1 MATFKP
7 KFIRPETDDVIDE
20 GGGGYQEPQNSAFV
34 FNANHNLGLV
44 EQRERLPIRKYR
56 DQILYCLENHQ
67 VVILV
72 GETGSGKSTQ
82 VPQYL
87 YEWGWHS
94 KGMIGV
100 TEPRRVSAV
109 TLANRVAQERG
120 ELVGDTVGYVVRFLE
135 RTSQDT
141 HIKYMTEGILL
152 RELLADPLLT
162 QYGVIIVDEAHERN
176 MLTDMVLGLLKK
188 ILRKRSNLKL
198 IISSATIDASFF
210 SEFFS
215 WPRSGAEA
223 EQPINVKLSIE
234 GRMHAVSHFYLNEPC
249 ADYVRETVETVWKLH
264 QKEPPG
270 DILAF
275 LTGQEEVLEA
285 MDLLRE
291 YIASQE
297 TTNLKVLP
305 MYGSMTSNDQLAVFF
320 TPPKGV
326 RKVVLA
332 TNIAETSITIPGIVY
347 VIDCGYVKV
356 KWYNPTTCSD
366 SLVVVPVSKASAI
379 QRAGRAGRVRPG
391 KVYRLYTKEDYDALA
406 PRQPPEMRRSEMSG
420 AVLQLKAL
428 GIGNVLRFDF
438 PSPPPAKNLLSAL
451 ETLYALDAIDEQGQ
465 LTRPVGFLLAELPFS
480 AMLSKMLY
488 ISGQMGCSEEI
499 ITIIAMLQVQSVFSR
514 PASAAAQQ
522 SGRIAHRHFE
532 VAEGD
537 LITLLNVHSAFV
549 EEGMTKEFCGQYYLI
564 YRNLKRACEL
574 REQLLNLARNKYG
587 IAIFSC
593 KGDVEI
599 VCKCIT
605 AGFFTQV
612 AYLHH
617 SGVYR
622 QISSGTELAI
632 HPNSTLYTL
641 PQAQYVVYC
650 ELLQTT
656 KLFMNHVTVIKK
668 EWLTELAP
676 HYYQQTTV
684 RD

>member
-7 KFIRPETDDVIDE
+7 KFLKPDTDDAIADT
-20 GGGGYQEPQNSAFV
+20 GGDTEPQSSAFV

-44 EQRERLPIRKYR
+44 EQRERLPIRQYR
-56 DQILYCLENHQ
+56 DQILYCLENYQ
-67 VVILV
+67 VLILV

-87 YEWGWHS
+87 YEFGWHT
-94 KGMIGV
+94 KGMIGI
-100 TEPRRVSAV
+100 TEPRRVSTV

-135 RTSQDT
+135 RMSNETQ
-141 HIKYMTEGILL
+141 IKFMTEGILL

-188 ILRKRSNLKL
+188 ILRKRSNLKI

-215 WPRSGAEA
+215 WPGSKD
-223 EQPINVKLSIE
+223 ISVKLSIE
-234 GRMHAVSHFYLNEPC
+234 GRMHAVNHYYLNEPC

-285 MDLLRE
+285 LDLLRE
-291 YIASQE
+291 YIASSE
-297 TTNLKVLP
+297 LNNLKVLP
-305 MYGSMTSNDQLAVFF
+305 MYGSMSSNDQLAVFF
-320 TPPKGV
+320 TPAKGV

-332 TNIAETSITIPGIVY
+332 TNVAETSITIPGIVY

-356 KWYNPTTCSD
+356 KWYNPDTCSD
-366 SLVVVPVSKASAI
+366 SLVVVPVSKASAV
-379 QRAGRAGRVRPG
+379 QRAGRAGRMRPG
-391 KVYRLYTKEDYDALA
+391 KVYRLYTKQDYEALE
-406 PRQPPEMRRSEMSG
+406 PRQPPELRRSELCG

-428 GIGNVLRFDF
+428 GISNILRFDF

-465 LTRPVGFLLAELPFS
+465 LTKPVGYLLAELPFS
-480 AMLSKMLY
+480 AMLSKMLFV
-488 ISGQMGCSEEI
+488 SGKLGCAEEI
-499 ITIIAMLQVQSVFSR
+499 ITIIAMLQVQSVFSN
-514 PASAAAQQ
+514 PVSAVAQQ
-522 SGRIAHRHFE
+522 GARIAHRHFE

-549 EEGMTKEFCGQYYLI
+549 EDGMTKEFCGQYYLI
-564 YRNLKRACEL
+564 YRHLKRACEL
-574 REQLLNLARNKYG
+574 REQLLTLARKKYG
-587 IAIFSC
+587 IPIFSC
-593 KGDVEI
+593 KGDVEM

-622 QISSGTELAI
+622 QISSSTELSV
-632 HPNSTLYTL
+632 HPTSTLYTL
-641 PQAQYVVYC
+641 PHAQYVVYG

-656 KLFMNHVTVIKK
+656 KLFMNQVTVIKK

>member
-1 MATFKP
+1 MSTFKP
-7 KFIRPETDDVIDE
+7 KFLKPDTDDAISDNV
-20 GGGGYQEPQNSAFV
+20 GGEQQSSAFV
-34 FNANHNLGLV
+34 FNAHHNLGLG
-44 EQRERLPIRKYR
+44 EQRERLPIRQYR
-56 DQILYCLENHQ
+56 DQILYCLEKHQ

-94 KGMIGV
+94 KALIGI
-100 TEPRRVSAV
+100 TEPRRVSTV

-135 RTSQDT
+135 RITSET
-141 HIKYMTEGILL
+141 KIKFMTEGILL

-188 ILRKRSNLKL
+188 ILRKRSSLKL
-198 IISSATIDASFF
+198 IISSATIDAGFF

-215 WPRSGAEA
+215 WPGSGEVS
-223 EQPINVKLSIE
+223 VKLSIE
-234 GRMHAVSHFYLNEPC
+234 GRMHAVSNFYLNEPC
-249 ADYVRETVETVWKLH
+249 ADYVKETVETVWKLH

-285 MDLLRE
+285 LDLLRE
-291 YIASQE
+291 YIASSEQQ
-297 TTNLKVLP
+297 NLKVLP
-305 MYGSMTSNDQLAVFF
+305 MYGSMSSTDQLAVFF

-356 KWYNPTTCSD
+356 KWYNPKTCSD
-366 SLVVVPVSKASAI
+366 SLVVVPVSKASAV
-379 QRAGRAGRVRPG
+379 QRAGRAGRMRPG
-391 KVYRLYTKEDYDALA
+391 KVYRLYTKADYEALA

-428 GIGNVLRFDF
+428 GIANILRFDF
-438 PSPPPAKNLLSAL
+438 PSPPPAQNLLSAL
-451 ETLYALDAIDEQGQ
+451 ETLFALDAINEQGN
-465 LTRPVGFLLAELPFS
+465 LTKPVGYLLAELPFS
-480 AMLSKMLY
+480 AMLSKMLFV
-488 ISGQMGCSEEI
+488 SGQMGCSEEI

-514 PASAAAQQ
+514 PVSAVAQQ

-537 LITLLNVHSAFV
+537 FITLLNVFTGFV

-564 YRNLKRACEL
+564 YRNMKRAYEL
-574 REQLLNLARNKYG
+574 REQLVTLARKKYG
-587 IAIFSC
+587 IPIFSC
-593 KGDVEI
+593 KGDVETL
-599 VCKCIT
+599 CKCIT

-641 PQAQYVVYC
+641 PQAQYVVYG

-656 KLFMNHVTVIKK
+656 KLFMNHVTVIKR

>member
-7 KFIRPETDDVIDE
+7 KFLKPDTDDAIEDSRTSE
-20 GGGGYQEPQNSAFV
+20 QQESAFV
-34 FNANHNLGLV
+34 FNANHNLGLT

-56 DQILYCLENHQ
+56 DQILYCLENYQ

-87 YEWGWHS
+87 YEYGWHS
-94 KGMIGV
+94 KGFIGI
-100 TEPRRVSAV
+100 TEPRRVSTI

-120 ELVGDTVGYVVRFLE
+120 ELVGDSVGYVVRFQE
-135 RTSQDT
+135 RMTPET
-141 HIKYMTEGILL
+141 KIKFMTEGILL
-152 RELLADPLLT
+152 RELLGDPLLT

-188 ILRKRSNLKL
+188 ILKKRSSLKI

-215 WPRSGAEA
+215 WPGSGEVS
-223 EQPINVKLSIE
+223 VKLTIE
-234 GRMHAVSHFYLNEPC
+234 GRMHAVSNFYLNEPC
-249 ADYVRETVETVWKLH
+249 ADYVKETVETVWKLH

-285 MDLLRE
+285 LDLLRE
-291 YIASQE
+291 YVHSSGVE
-297 TTNLKVLP
+297 NLKVLP
-305 MYGSMTSNDQLAVFF
+305 MYGSMSSTDQLAVFF

-347 VIDCGYVKV
+347 VIDCGFVKV
-356 KWYNPTTCSD
+356 KWYNPRTSSD
-366 SLVVVPVSKASAI
+366 SLVVVPVSKASAV

-391 KVYRLYTKEDYDALA
+391 KVYHLYTKADYDSLV

-428 GIGNVLRFDF
+428 GIRNILRFDF
-438 PSPPPAKNLLSAL
+438 PSPPPAQNLLSAL
-451 ETLYALDAIDEQGQ
+451 ETLFALDAIDEQGN
-465 LTRPVGFLLAELPFS
+465 LTKPVGYLLAELPFG

-488 ISGQMGCSEEI
+488 VSGQMGCSEEI
-499 ITIIAMLQVQSVFSR
+499 ITIIAMLQVQNVFSR
-514 PASAAAQQ
+514 PVSAAAQQ

-537 LITLLNVHSAFV
+537 FITLLNIYTAFV
-549 EEGMTKEFCGQYYLI
+549 EEGRTKEFCGQYYLI
-564 YRNLKRACEL
+564 YRNLKRAYEL
-574 REQLLNLARNKYG
+574 REQLITLVSKKYG
-587 IAIFSC
+587 IPIFSC
-593 KGDVEI
+593 KGDVQI
-599 VCKCIT
+599 ICKCIT

-632 HPNSTLYTL
+632 HPDSTLYTL
-641 PQAQYVVYC
+641 PQAQYVVYG

-656 KLFMNHVTVIKK
+656 KLFMNRVTVIQR

-684 RD
+684 LE

>member
-7 KFIRPETDDVIDE
+7 KFLKPDTDDAIEDSRTSE
-20 GGGGYQEPQNSAFV
+20 QQESAFV
-34 FNANHNLGLV
+34 FNANHNLGLT

-56 DQILYCLENHQ
+56 DQILYCLENYQ

-87 YEWGWHS
+87 YEYGWHS
-94 KGMIGV
+94 KGFIGI
-100 TEPRRVSAV
+100 TEPRRVSTI

-120 ELVGDTVGYVVRFLE
+120 ELVGDSVGYVVRFQE
-135 RTSQDT
+135 RMTPET
-141 HIKYMTEGILL
+141 KIKFMTEGILL

-188 ILRKRSNLKL
+188 ILKKRSSLKI

-215 WPRSGAEA
+215 WPGSGEVS
-223 EQPINVKLSIE
+223 VKLTIE
-234 GRMHAVSHFYLNEPC
+234 GRMHAVSNFYLNEPC
-249 ADYVRETVETVWKLH
+249 ADYVKETVETVWKLH

-285 MDLLRE
+285 LDLLRE
-291 YIASQE
+291 YVHSSE
-297 TTNLKVLP
+297 VENLKVLP
-305 MYGSMTSNDQLAVFF
+305 MYGSMSSTDQLAVFF

-347 VIDCGYVKV
+347 VIDCGFVKV
-356 KWYNPTTCSD
+356 KWYNPRTSSD
-366 SLVVVPVSKASAI
+366 SLVVVPVSKASAV

-391 KVYRLYTKEDYDALA
+391 KVYHLYTKADYDSLV

-428 GIGNVLRFDF
+428 GIRNILRFDF
-438 PSPPPAKNLLSAL
+438 PSPPPAQNLLSAL
-451 ETLYALDAIDEQGQ
+451 ETLFALDAIDEQGN
-465 LTRPVGFLLAELPFS
+465 LTKPVGYLLAELPFG

-488 ISGQMGCSEEI
+488 VSGQMGCSEEI
-499 ITIIAMLQVQSVFSR
+499 ITIIAMLQVQNVFSR
-514 PASAAAQQ
+514 PVSAAAQQ

-537 LITLLNVHSAFV
+537 FITLLNIYTAFV
-549 EEGMTKEFCGQYYLI
+549 EEGRTKEFCGQYYLI
-564 YRNLKRACEL
+564 YRNLKRAYEL
-574 REQLLNLARNKYG
+574 REQLITLASKKYG
-587 IAIFSC
+587 IPIFSC
-593 KGDVEI
+593 KGDVKI
-599 VCKCIT
+599 ICKCIT

-632 HPNSTLYTL
+632 HPDSTLYTL
-641 PQAQYVVYC
+641 PQAQYVVYG

-656 KLFMNHVTVIKK
+656 KLFMNRVTVIQR

-684 RD
+684 LE

>member
-1 MATFKP
+1 MSTLKP
-7 KFIRPETDDVIDE
+7 KFLKPETDDAITD
-20 GGGGYQEPQNSAFV
+20 SAGHEEAAATSFV
-34 FNANHNLGLV
+34 FNTNHNLGLQ

-56 DQILYCLENHQ
+56 DQILYCLEHHQ
-67 VVILV
+67 VLILV

-87 YEWGWHS
+87 YEWGWHT
-94 KGMIGV
+94 KGLIGI
-100 TEPRRVSAV
+100 TEPRRVATL
-109 TLANRVAQERG
+109 TLANRVAEERG
-120 ELVGDTVGYVVRFLE
+120 ELIGATVGYVVRFME
-135 RTSQDT
+135 RFTAET
-141 HIKYMTEGILL
+141 HIKFMTEGILL

-176 MLTDMVLGLLKK
+176 MLTDLLLGLLKK

-210 SEFFS
+210 AEFFS
-215 WPRSGAEA
+215 WPGAD
-223 EQPINVKLSIE
+223 QPISIKLTIE
-234 GRMHAVSHFYLNEPC
+234 GRMHEVNHYYVNEPC
-249 ADYVRETVETVWKLH
+249 ADYVRETVETAWKLH
-264 QKEPPG
+264 QREPPG

-275 LTGQEEVLEA
+275 LTGQDEVLEA
-285 MDLLRE
+285 RDLLQE
-291 YIASQE
+291 YIASTE
-297 TTNLKVLP
+297 TANLKVLP
-305 MYGSMTSNDQLAVFF
+305 MYGSMSSTDQLSVFF
-320 TPPKGV
+320 TAPKGM

-332 TNIAETSITIPGIVY
+332 TNIAETSLTIPGIVY
-347 VIDCGYVKV
+347 VIDSGYVKL
-356 KWYNPTTCSD
+356 KCFNPSTCSD
-366 SLVVVPVSKASAI
+366 SLVIVPVSKASAI
-379 QRAGRAGRVRPG
+379 QRAGRAGRLRPG
-391 KVYRLYTKEDYDALA
+391 KIFHLYTRQDYDALA
-406 PRQPPEMRRSEMSG
+406 PRQPPELRRSELSA

-428 GIGNVLRFDF
+428 GIKNILRFDF
-438 PSPPPAKNLLSAL
+438 PSPPPAKNLLAAL
-451 ETLYALDAIDEQGQ
+451 ELLYALNALDVDGE
-465 LTRPVGFLLAELPFS
+465 LTQPVGYLLAELPFS
-480 AMLSKMLY
+480 AMLSKMLFV
-488 ISGQMGCSEEI
+488 SGQLGCAEEI

-522 SGRIAHRHFE
+522 MGRIAHRHFE

-537 LITLLNVHSAFV
+537 LVTLLNVHSAFV
-549 EEGMTKEFCGQYYLI
+549 EAGMTKEFCGQYYLI

-574 REQLLNLARNKYG
+574 REQLLNLIRRKYG

-593 KGDVEI
+593 KGDVELL
-599 VCKCIT
+599 CKCIT

-622 QISSGTELAI
+622 QISSGVELAI

-641 PQAQYVVYC
+641 PAAKYIVYG

-656 KLFMNHVTVIKK
+656 KLFMNQVTVIRQ

>member
-1 MATFKP
+1 M
-7 KFIRPETDDVIDE
+7 
-20 GGGGYQEPQNSAFV
+20 
-34 FNANHNLGLV
+34 
-44 EQRERLPIRKYR
+44 
-56 DQILYCLENHQ
+56 
-67 VVILV
+67 
-72 GETGSGKSTQ
+72 
-82 VPQYL
+82 
-87 YEWGWHS
+87 
-94 KGMIGV
+94 
-100 TEPRRVSAV
+100 
-109 TLANRVAQERG
+109 AQERG
-120 ELVGDTVGYVVRFLE
+120 ELVGDTVGYVVRFQE
-135 RTSQDT
+135 RITPET
-141 HIKYMTEGILL
+141 KIKFMTEGILL

-188 ILRKRSNLKL
+188 ILRKRSNLKI

-215 WPRSGAEA
+215 WPGSGEVS
-223 EQPINVKLSIE
+223 VKLSIE
-234 GRMHAVSHFYLNEPC
+234 GRMHAVTNFYLNEPC
-249 ADYVRETVETVWKLH
+249 ADYVKETVETVWKLH

-275 LTGQEEVLEA
+275 LTGQDEVLEA
-285 MDLLRE
+285 LDLLRE
-291 YIASQE
+291 YVRSSE
-297 TTNLKVLP
+297 VENLKVLP
-305 MYGSMTSNDQLAVFF
+305 MYGSMSSTDQLAVFF

-347 VIDCGYVKV
+347 VIDCGFVKV
-356 KWYNPTTCSD
+356 KWYNPRTCSD
-366 SLVVVPVSKASAI
+366 SLVVVPVSKASAV

-391 KVYRLYTKEDYDALA
+391 KVYHLYTKADYDSLV

-428 GIGNVLRFDF
+428 GIGNILRFDF
-438 PSPPPAKNLLSAL
+438 PSPPPAQNLLSAL
-451 ETLYALDAIDEQGQ
+451 ETLFALDGIDEQGN
-465 LTRPVGFLLAELPFS
+465 LTKPVGYLLAELPFG

-488 ISGQMGCSEEI
+488 VSGKMGCSEEI

-514 PASAAAQQ
+514 PVSAAAQQ
-522 SGRIAHRHFE
+522 SGRIAHRNFE

-537 LITLLNVHSAFV
+537 FITLLNIYTAFV
-549 EEGMTKEFCGQYYLI
+549 EEGRTKEFCGQYYLI
-564 YRNLKRACEL
+564 YRNLKRAYEL
-574 REQLLNLARNKYG
+574 REQLITLASKKYG
-587 IAIFSC
+587 IPIFSC
-593 KGDVEI
+593 NGDVKTI
-599 VCKCIT
+599 CKCIT

-632 HPNSTLYTL
+632 HPESTLYTL
-641 PQAQYVVYC
+641 PQAQYVVYG

-656 KLFMNHVTVIKK
+656 KLFMNHVTVIQR

-684 RD
+684 RE

>member
-1 MATFKP
+1 MGLALQGTHWHHGTPAGVHCKYFSVPSKYLQLNGIPP
-7 KFIRPETDDVIDE
+7 K
-20 GGGGYQEPQNSAFV
+20 
-34 FNANHNLGLV
+34 
-44 EQRERLPIRKYR
+44 
-56 DQILYCLENHQ
+56 
-67 VVILV
+67 
-72 GETGSGKSTQ
+72 
-82 VPQYL
+82 
-87 YEWGWHS
+87 
-94 KGMIGV
+94 
-100 TEPRRVSAV
+100 V

-135 RTSQDT
+135 RMTAET
-141 HIKYMTEGILL
+141 KIKFMTEGILL

-188 ILRKRSNLKL
+188 ILRKRSSLKL
-198 IISSATIDASFF
+198 IISSATIDAGFF

-215 WPRSGAEA
+215 WPGAGGEVS
-223 EQPINVKLSIE
+223 VKLSIE
-234 GRMHAVSHFYLNEPC
+234 GRMHAVSNFYLNEPC
-249 ADYVRETVETVWKLH
+249 ADYVKETVETVWKLH

-285 MDLLRE
+285 LDLLRE
-291 YIASQE
+291 YIASSEQQ
-297 TTNLKVLP
+297 NLKVLP
-305 MYGSMTSNDQLAVFF
+305 MYGSMSSTDQLAVFF

-356 KWYNPTTCSD
+356 KWYNPKTCSD
-366 SLVVVPVSKASAI
+366 SLVVVPVSKASAV
-379 QRAGRAGRVRPG
+379 QRAGRAGRMRPG
-391 KVYRLYTKEDYDALA
+391 KVYRLYTKADYDALA

-428 GIGNVLRFDF
+428 GIANILRFDF
-438 PSPPPAKNLLSAL
+438 PSPPPAQNLLSAL
-451 ETLYALDAIDEQGQ
+451 ETLFALDAIDEQGH
-465 LTRPVGFLLAELPFS
+465 LTKPVGYLLAELPFS
-480 AMLSKMLY
+480 AMLSKMLFV
-488 ISGQMGCSEEI
+488 SGQMGCSEEI

-514 PASAAAQQ
+514 PVSAMAQQ

-537 LITLLNVHSAFV
+537 FITLLNVFTGFV

-564 YRNLKRACEL
+564 YRNMKRAYEL
-574 REQLLNLARNKYG
+574 REQLVTLARKKYG
-587 IAIFSC
+587 IPIFSC
-593 KGDVEI
+593 KGDVETL
-599 VCKCIT
+599 CKCIT

-641 PQAQYVVYC
+641 PQAQYVVYG

-656 KLFMNHVTVIKK
+656 KLFMNHVTVIK
-668 EWLTELAP
+668 
-676 HYYQQTTV
+676 
-684 RD
+684 RSG

>member
-7 KFIRPETDDVIDE
+7 KFIKPDTDDAINE
-20 GGGGYQEPQNSAFV
+20 SAGIEEPQSSTFV
-34 FNANHNLGLV
+34 FNAHHNLGLS

-56 DQILYCLENHQ
+56 DQILYCLEQHQ

-94 KGMIGV
+94 KGTIGI
-100 TEPRRVSAV
+100 TEPRRVATV

-120 ELVGDTVGYVVRFLE
+120 ELVGDTVGYAVRFQE
-135 RTSQDT
+135 RISPETR
-141 HIKYMTEGILL
+141 IKYLTEGILL

-162 QYGVIIVDEAHERN
+162 QYSVIIVDEAHERN
-176 MLTDMVLGLLKK
+176 MLTDMLLGLLKK
-188 ILRKRSNLKL
+188 ILRKRSQLKL

-215 WPRSGAEA
+215 WPGAGEVS
-223 EQPINVKLSIE
+223 VKLSIE
-234 GRMHAVSHFYLNEPC
+234 GRMHAVQHFYLNEPC
-249 ADYVRETVETVWKLH
+249 ADYVRETVATIWKLH
-264 QKEPPG
+264 HKEPPG

-285 MDLLRE
+285 LDLIKE
-291 YIASQE
+291 YIASE
-297 TTNLKVLP
+297 ECTTLKALP
-305 MYGSMTSNDQLAVFF
+305 MYGSMSSQDQLAVFF
-320 TPPKGV
+320 TPAKGV

-356 KWYNPTTCSD
+356 KWFNPATCSD
-366 SLVVVPVSKASAI
+366 SLMIVPVSKASAI

-391 KVYRLYTKEDYDALA
+391 KVYRLYTKQDYEGLA
-406 PRQPPEMRRSEMSG
+406 PRQPPELRRSELSG

-428 GIGNVLRFDF
+428 GIGNILRFDF

-451 ETLYALDAIDEQGQ
+451 ETLYALDALDEQGQ
-465 LTRPVGFLLAELPFS
+465 LTKPVGFLLAELPFT
-480 AMLSKMLY
+480 AMLSKMLHV
-488 ISGQMGCSEEI
+488 SGKLGCAEEI
-499 ITIIAMLQVQSVFSR
+499 ITIIAMLQVQSIFSR
-514 PASAAAQQ
+514 PVSAAAQQ

-537 LITLLNVHSAFV
+537 LITLLNIYTAFV

-574 REQLLNLARNKYG
+574 REQLINLARKKYG
-587 IAIFSC
+587 IPIFSC
-593 KGDVEI
+593 KGDVELL
-599 VCKCIT
+599 CKCIT

-641 PQAQYVVYC
+641 PQAQYVVYG

-676 HYYQQTTV
+676 HYYHQTTV

>member
-7 KFIRPETDDVIDE
+7 KFIKPDTDDAINE
-20 GGGGYQEPQNSAFV
+20 SAGIEEPQSSTFV
-34 FNANHNLGLV
+34 FNAHHNLGLS

-56 DQILYCLENHQ
+56 DQILYCLEQHQ

-94 KGMIGV
+94 KGTIGI
-100 TEPRRVSAV
+100 TEPRRVATV

-120 ELVGDTVGYVVRFLE
+120 ELVGDTVGYAVRFQE
-135 RTSQDT
+135 RISPETR
-141 HIKYMTEGILL
+141 IKYLTEGILL

-162 QYGVIIVDEAHERN
+162 QYSVIIVDEAHERN
-176 MLTDMVLGLLKK
+176 MLTDMLLGLLKK
-188 ILRKRSNLKL
+188 ILRKRSQLKL

-215 WPRSGAEA
+215 WPGAGEVS
-223 EQPINVKLSIE
+223 VKLSIE
-234 GRMHAVSHFYLNEPC
+234 GRMHAVQHFYLNEPC
-249 ADYVRETVETVWKLH
+249 ADYVRETVATIWKLH
-264 QKEPPG
+264 HKEPPG

-285 MDLLRE
+285 LDLMKE
-291 YIASQE
+291 YIASE
-297 TTNLKVLP
+297 ECTTLKALP
-305 MYGSMTSNDQLAVFF
+305 MYGSMSSQDQLAVFF
-320 TPPKGV
+320 TPAKGV

-356 KWYNPTTCSD
+356 KWFNPATCSD
-366 SLVVVPVSKASAI
+366 SLMIVPVSKASAI

-391 KVYRLYTKEDYDALA
+391 KVYRLYTKQDYEGLA
-406 PRQPPEMRRSEMSG
+406 PRQPPELRRSELSG

-428 GIGNVLRFDF
+428 GIGNILRFDF

-451 ETLYALDAIDEQGQ
+451 ETLYALDALDEQGQ
-465 LTRPVGFLLAELPFS
+465 LTKPVGFLLAELPFT
-480 AMLSKMLY
+480 AMLSKMLHV
-488 ISGQMGCSEEI
+488 SGKLGCAEEI
-499 ITIIAMLQVQSVFSR
+499 ITIIAMLQVQSIFSR
-514 PASAAAQQ
+514 PVSAAAQQ

-537 LITLLNVHSAFV
+537 LITLLNIYTAFV

-574 REQLLNLARNKYG
+574 REQLINLARKKYG
-587 IAIFSC
+587 IPIFSC
-593 KGDVEI
+593 KGDVELL
-599 VCKCIT
+599 CKCIT

-641 PQAQYVVYC
+641 PQAQYVVYG

-676 HYYQQTTV
+676 HYYHQTTV

>member
-7 KFIRPETDDVIDE
+7 KFIKPETDDAIAD
-20 GGGGYQEPQNSAFV
+20 GGGNQEPQNSAFV

-56 DQILYCLENHQ
+56 DQILYCLENFQ

-94 KGMIGV
+94 KGMIGI
-100 TEPRRVSAV
+100 TEPRRVSTV

-135 RTSQDT
+135 RTSNDT
-141 HIKYMTEGILL
+141 HIKFMTEGILL

-223 EQPINVKLSIE
+223 NQLISVKLSIE

-391 KVYRLYTKEDYDALA
+391 KVYRLYTKQDYDALA
-406 PRQPPEMRRSEMSG
+406 PRQPPELRRSEMSG

-438 PSPPPAKNLLSAL
+438 PSPPPAQNLLSAL
-451 ETLYALDAIDEQGQ
+451 ETLYALDAIDEQGE

-488 ISGQMGCSEEI
+488 VSGQMGCAEEI

-537 LITLLNVHSAFV
+537 LITLLNIHSAFV

-574 REQLLNLARNKYG
+574 REQLLNLARKKYG

-593 KGDVEI
+593 KGDVEM

-641 PQAQYVVYC
+641 PLAQYVVYG

>member
-7 KFIRPETDDVIDE
+7 KFIKPDTDDAINE
-20 GGGGYQEPQNSAFV
+20 SAGIEEPQSSTFV
-34 FNANHNLGLV
+34 FNAHHNLGLS

-56 DQILYCLENHQ
+56 DQILYCLEQHQ

-94 KGMIGV
+94 KGTIGI
-100 TEPRRVSAV
+100 TEPRRVATV

-120 ELVGDTVGYVVRFLE
+120 ELVGDTVGYAVRFQE
-135 RTSQDT
+135 RISPETR
-141 HIKYMTEGILL
+141 IKYLTEGILL

-162 QYGVIIVDEAHERN
+162 QYSVIIVDEAHERN
-176 MLTDMVLGLLKK
+176 MLTDMLLGLLKK
-188 ILRKRSNLKL
+188 ILRKRSQLKL

-215 WPRSGAEA
+215 WPGAGEVS
-223 EQPINVKLSIE
+223 VKLSIE
-234 GRMHAVSHFYLNEPC
+234 GRMHAVQHFYLNEPC
-249 ADYVRETVETVWKLH
+249 ADYVRETVATIWKLH
-264 QKEPPG
+264 HKEPPG

-285 MDLLRE
+285 LDLIKE
-291 YIASQE
+291 YIASE
-297 TTNLKVLP
+297 ECTTLKALP
-305 MYGSMTSNDQLAVFF
+305 MYGSMSSQDQLAVFF
-320 TPPKGV
+320 TPAKGV

-347 VIDCGYVKV
+347 VIDCGYAKV
-356 KWYNPTTCSD
+356 KWFNPATCSD
-366 SLVVVPVSKASAI
+366 SLMIVPVSKASAI

-391 KVYRLYTKEDYDALA
+391 KVYRLYTKQDYEGLA
-406 PRQPPEMRRSEMSG
+406 PRQPPELRRSELSG

-428 GIGNVLRFDF
+428 GIGNILRFDF

-451 ETLYALDAIDEQGQ
+451 ETLYALDALDEQGQ
-465 LTRPVGFLLAELPFS
+465 LTKPVGFLLAELPFT
-480 AMLSKMLY
+480 AMLSKMLHV
-488 ISGQMGCSEEI
+488 SGKLGCAEEI
-499 ITIIAMLQVQSVFSR
+499 ITIIAMLQVQSIFSR
-514 PASAAAQQ
+514 PVSAAAQQ

-537 LITLLNVHSAFV
+537 LITLLNIYTAFV

-574 REQLLNLARNKYG
+574 REQLINLARKKYG
-587 IAIFSC
+587 IPIFSC
-593 KGDVEI
+593 KGDVELL
-599 VCKCIT
+599 CKCIT

-641 PQAQYVVYC
+641 PQAQYVVYG

-676 HYYQQTTV
+676 HYYHQTTV

>member
-7 KFIRPETDDVIDE
+7 KFIKPDTDDAIAE
-20 GGGGYQEPQNSAFV
+20 GGGGDQEPQSSAFV

-44 EQRERLPIRKYR
+44 EQREKLPIRKYR
-56 DQILYCLENHQ
+56 DQILYCLENYQ

-87 YEWGWHS
+87 YEWGWHA
-94 KGMIGV
+94 KGMIGI
-100 TEPRRVSAV
+100 TEPRRVSTV

-120 ELVGDTVGYVVRFLE
+120 ELVGDTVGYVVRFQE
-135 RTSQDT
+135 RISSETK
-141 HIKYMTEGILL
+141 IKFLTEGILL

-215 WPRSGAEA
+215 WPGGGAANNEVS
-223 EQPINVKLSIE
+223 VKLSIE
-234 GRMHAVSHFYLNEPC
+234 GRMHAVNHFYLNEPC

-285 MDLLRE
+285 LDLLRD
-291 YIASQE
+291 
-297 TTNLKVLP
+297 
-305 MYGSMTSNDQLAVFF
+305 MTSNDQLAVFF

-356 KWYNPTTCSD
+356 KWYNPATCSD

-391 KVYRLYTKEDYDALA
+391 KVYRLYTKQDYDALA
-406 PRQPPEMRRSEMSG
+406 PRQPPELRRSEMSG

-428 GIGNVLRFDF
+428 GIGNILRFDF

-451 ETLYALDAIDEQGQ
+451 ETLYALDAIDDQGQ
-465 LTRPVGFLLAELPFS
+465 LTKPVGYLLAELPFS

-488 ISGQMGCSEEI
+488 VSGKMGCAEEI

-514 PASAAAQQ
+514 PVSAVAQQ

-537 LITLLNVHSAFV
+537 LITLLNIYSAFV

-574 REQLLNLARNKYG
+574 REQLIALARKKYG
-587 IAIFSC
+587 IPIFSC
-593 KGDVEI
+593 KGDVEML
-599 VCKCIT
+599 CKCIT

-641 PQAQYVVYC
+641 PQAQYVVYG

-676 HYYQQTTV
+676 HYYKQTTV

>member
-7 KFIRPETDDVIDE
+7 KFIKPDTDDAINE
-20 GGGGYQEPQNSAFV
+20 SAGIEEPQSSTFV
-34 FNANHNLGLV
+34 FNAHHNLGLS

-56 DQILYCLENHQ
+56 DQILYCLEQHQ

-94 KGMIGV
+94 KGTIGI
-100 TEPRRVSAV
+100 TEPRRVATV

-120 ELVGDTVGYVVRFLE
+120 ELVGDTVGYAVRFQE
-135 RTSQDT
+135 RISPETR
-141 HIKYMTEGILL
+141 IKYLTEGILL

-162 QYGVIIVDEAHERN
+162 QYSVIIVDEAHERN
-176 MLTDMVLGLLKK
+176 MLTDMLLGLLKK
-188 ILRKRSNLKL
+188 ILRKRSQLKL

-215 WPRSGAEA
+215 WPGAGEVS
-223 EQPINVKLSIE
+223 VKLSIE
-234 GRMHAVSHFYLNEPC
+234 GRMHAVQHFYLNEPC
-249 ADYVRETVETVWKLH
+249 ADYVRETVATIWKLH
-264 QKEPPG
+264 NKEPPG

-285 MDLLRE
+285 LDLIKE
-291 YIASQE
+291 YIASE
-297 TTNLKVLP
+297 ECTTLKALP
-305 MYGSMTSNDQLAVFF
+305 MYGSMSSRDQLAVFF
-320 TPPKGV
+320 TPAKGV

-356 KWYNPTTCSD
+356 KWFNPATCSD
-366 SLVVVPVSKASAI
+366 SLMIVPVSKASAI

-391 KVYRLYTKEDYDALA
+391 KVYRLYTKQDYDGLA
-406 PRQPPEMRRSEMSG
+406 PRQPPELRRSELSG

-428 GIGNVLRFDF
+428 GIGNILRFDF

-451 ETLYALDAIDEQGQ
+451 ETLYALDALDEQGQ
-465 LTRPVGFLLAELPFS
+465 LTKPVGFLLAELPFT
-480 AMLSKMLY
+480 AMLSKMLHV
-488 ISGQMGCSEEI
+488 SGKLGCAEEI
-499 ITIIAMLQVQSVFSR
+499 ITIIAMLQVQSIFSR
-514 PASAAAQQ
+514 PVSAAAQQ

-537 LITLLNVHSAFV
+537 LITLLNIYTAFV

-574 REQLLNLARNKYG
+574 REQLINLARKKYG
-587 IAIFSC
+587 LPIFSC
-593 KGDVEI
+593 KGDVELL
-599 VCKCIT
+599 CKCIT

-641 PQAQYVVYC
+641 PQAQYVVYG

-676 HYYQQTTV
+676 HYYHQTTV

>member
-7 KFIRPETDDVIDE
+7 KFIKPDTDDAISDNV
-20 GGGGYQEPQNSAFV
+20 GGDQQASTFV
-34 FNANHNLGLV
+34 FNSNHNLGIL
-44 EQRERLPIRKYR
+44 EQREKLPIRQYR
-56 DQILYCLENHQ
+56 DQILYCLEQ
-67 VVILV
+67 YRVVILV

-87 YEWGWHS
+87 YEFGWHT
-94 KGMIGV
+94 KGLIGI
-100 TEPRRVSAV
+100 TEPRRVSTV

-135 RTSQDT
+135 RVSTDT
-141 HIKYMTEGILL
+141 KIKFMTEGILL
-152 RELLADPLLT
+152 RELLGDPLLT

-188 ILRKRSNLKL
+188 ILKKRNDLKL

-210 SEFFS
+210 SEFFN
-215 WPRSGAEA
+215 WPGAGKEVS
-223 EQPINVKLSIE
+223 VKLTIE
-234 GRMHAVSHFYLNEPC
+234 GRMHPVSNFYLNEPC
-249 ADYVRETVETVWKLH
+249 ADYVKETVETIWKLH
-264 QKEPPG
+264 QREPPG

-285 MDLLRE
+285 LDLLKE
-291 YIASQE
+291 YIASSDQD
-297 TTNLKVLP
+297 NLKVLP
-305 MYGSMTSNDQLAVFF
+305 MYGSMSSTDQLAVFF

-326 RKVVLA
+326 RKVVVA

-366 SLVVVPVSKASAI
+366 SLVVVPVSKASAV
-379 QRAGRAGRVRPG
+379 QRAGRAGRMRPG
-391 KVYRLYTKEDYDALA
+391 KVYRLFTKEDYEGLA
-406 PRQPPEMRRSEMSG
+406 ARQPPEMRRSEMSG
-420 AVLQLKAL
+420 VVLQLKAL
-428 GIGNVLRFDF
+428 GIGNILRFDF
-438 PSPPPAKNLLSAL
+438 PSPPPAKNLLASL
-451 ETLYALDAIDEQGQ
+451 ETLYALDSIDEQGQ
-465 LTRPVGFLLAELPFS
+465 LTKPVGYLMAELPFT
-480 AMLSKMLY
+480 AMISKMLY

-499 ITIIAMLQVQSVFSR
+499 ITIIAMLQVQSIFSR
-514 PASAAAQQ
+514 PPSAAAQQ

-537 LITLLNVHSAFV
+537 LITMLNVYTAFV
-549 EEGMTKEFCGQYYLI
+549 EDGMTKEFCGQYYLI

-574 REQLLNLARNKYG
+574 RDQLIRLSQKKYG
-587 IAIFSC
+587 IPIFSC
-593 KGDVEI
+593 KGDVEM

-641 PQAQYVVYC
+641 PQAQYVVYG

-656 KLFMNHVTVIKK
+656 KLFMNLLTVIKK

>member
-7 KFIRPETDDVIDE
+7 KFIKPETDDAITDTSGSTE
-20 GGGGYQEPQNSAFV
+20 QSSAFV
-34 FNANHNLGLV
+34 FNANQNLGIE

-56 DQILYCLENHQ
+56 DQILYCLENYQ

-87 YEWGWHS
+87 YEFGWHT
-94 KGMIGV
+94 KGLIGI
-100 TEPRRVSAV
+100 TEPRRVATV

-120 ELVGDTVGYVVRFLE
+120 ELVGDSVGYVVRFLE
-135 RTSQDT
+135 RMSSETK
-141 HIKYMTEGILL
+141 IKYMTEGILL

-215 WPRSGAEA
+215 WPGSTRDVS
-223 EQPINVKLSIE
+223 VKLSIE
-234 GRMHAVSHFYLNEPC
+234 GRMHAVTKYYLNEPC

-264 QKEPPG
+264 QKEPFG

-285 MDLLRE
+285 LDLLRE
-291 YIASQE
+291 YIASSE
-297 TTNLKVLP
+297 LDNLKVVP
-305 MYGSMTSNDQLAVFF
+305 MYGSMTSTDQLAVFF

-356 KWYNPTTCSD
+356 KCYNPATCSD
-366 SLVVVPVSKASAI
+366 SLVIVPVSKASAI

-391 KVYRLYTKEDYDALA
+391 KVYRLYTKSDFDSLA

-428 GIGNVLRFDF
+428 GIGNILRFDF

-451 ETLYALDAIDEQGQ
+451 ETLYALDAIDEQGN
-465 LTRPVGFLLAELPFS
+465 LTKPVGFLLAELPFA

-499 ITIIAMLQVQSVFSR
+499 ITIIAMLQVQSVYSR
-514 PASAAAQQ
+514 PPSAQAQQ

-537 LITLLNVHSAFV
+537 LITLLNVYTAFV

-574 REQLLNLARNKYG
+574 REQLLALARKKYA
-587 IAIFSC
+587 IPIFSC
-593 KGDVEI
+593 KGDVEM

-656 KLFMNHVTVIKK
+656 KLFMDQLTVIKK
-668 EWLTELAP
+668 EWLTEVAP
-676 HYYQQTTV
+676 HYYHQTTM
-684 RD
+684 RH

>member
-7 KFIRPETDDVIDE
+7 KFLKPDTDDAITE
-20 GGGGYQEPQNSAFV
+20 TTSEQEPQNSTFV
-34 FNANHNLGLV
+34 FNAHHNLGLT

-56 DQILYCLENHQ
+56 DQILYCLEQHQ

-94 KGMIGV
+94 KGCIAI
-100 TEPRRVSAV
+100 TEPRRVSTV

-120 ELVGDTVGYVVRFLE
+120 ELVGDTVGYAVRFQE
-135 RTSQDT
+135 RLSSETR
-141 HIKYMTEGILL
+141 IKFLTEGILL

-176 MLTDMVLGLLKK
+176 MLTDLLLGLLKK
-188 ILRKRSNLKL
+188 ILRKRSQLKL

-215 WPRSGAEA
+215 WPGDKEVS
-223 EQPINVKLSIE
+223 VKLSIE
-234 GRMHAVSHFYLNEPC
+234 GRMHAVHHFYLNEPC
-249 ADYVRETVETVWKLH
+249 ADYVKETVSTIWKLH

-285 MDLLRE
+285 LDLLKE
-291 YIASQE
+291 YIATEE
-297 TTNLKVLP
+297 TPTLKALP
-305 MYGSMTSNDQLAVFF
+305 MYGSMSSQDQLAVFF

-356 KWYNPTTCSD
+356 KWFNAATSSD
-366 SLVVVPVSKASAI
+366 SLMVVPVSKASAI

-391 KVYRLYTKEDYDALA
+391 KVYRLYTKQDYDGLA
-406 PRQPPEMRRSEMSG
+406 PRQPPELRRSELSG

-428 GIGNVLRFDF
+428 GIGNILRFDF
-438 PSPPPAKNLLSAL
+438 PSPPPAKNLLAAL
-451 ETLYALDAIDEQGQ
+451 ETLYALDALDEQGQ
-465 LTRPVGFLLAELPFS
+465 LTKPVGFLLAELPFT
-480 AMLSKMLY
+480 AMLSKMLHV
-488 ISGQMGCSEEI
+488 SGKMGCAEEI
-499 ITIIAMLQVQSVFSR
+499 ITIIAMLQVQSIFSR
-514 PASAAAQQ
+514 PVSAAAQQ

-537 LITLLNVHSAFV
+537 LITLLNIYTAFV

-574 REQLLNLARNKYG
+574 REQLINLARKKYG
-587 IAIFSC
+587 IPIFSC
-593 KGDVEI
+593 KGDVEML
-599 VCKCIT
+599 CKCIT

-641 PQAQYVVYC
+641 PQAQYVVYG

>member
-7 KFIRPETDDVIDE
+7 KFLKPDTDDAIVE
-20 GGGGYQEPQNSAFV
+20 GGGAEQEPQSSAFV
-34 FNANHNLGLV
+34 FNAHHNLGMT

-87 YEWGWHS
+87 YELGWHA
-94 KGMIGV
+94 KGMIGI
-100 TEPRRVSAV
+100 TEPRRVSTV

-120 ELVGDTVGYVVRFLE
+120 ELVGDTVGYVVRFQE
-135 RTSQDT
+135 RMSSESK
-141 HIKYMTEGILL
+141 IKFMTEGILL

-162 QYGVIIVDEAHERN
+162 QYGVIVVDEAHERN

-198 IISSATIDASFF
+198 IISSATIDAGFF
-210 SEFFS
+210 TEFFS
-215 WPRSGAEA
+215 WPGARPSDKE
-223 EQPINVKLSIE
+223 ISVKLSIE
-234 GRMHAVSHFYLNEPC
+234 GRMHAVSHYYLNEPC
-249 ADYVRETVETVWKLH
+249 ADYVKETVETVWKLH

-285 MDLLRE
+285 LDLLRE
-291 YIASQE
+291 YIASAE
-297 TTNLKVLP
+297 SNNLKVLP

-366 SLVVVPVSKASAI
+366 SLVVVPVSQASAV

-391 KVYRLYTKEDYDALA
+391 KVYRLYTKQDYDALA

-428 GIGNVLRFDF
+428 GIANILRFDF

-451 ETLYALDAIDEQGQ
+451 ETLYALDAIDEEGQ
-465 LTRPVGFLLAELPFS
+465 LTKPVGFLLAELPFS

-488 ISGQMGCSEEI
+488 ISGKMGCAEEI

-537 LITLLNVHSAFV
+537 LITLLNIHSAFV
-549 EEGMTKEFCGQYYLI
+549 EEGMTREFCGQYYLI

-574 REQLLNLARNKYG
+574 REQLITLASRKYG
-587 IAIFSC
+587 IPIFSC
-593 KGDVEI
+593 KGDVEML
-599 VCKCIT
+599 CKCIT

-641 PQAQYVVYC
+641 PQAQYVVYG

>member
-7 KFIRPETDDVIDE
+7 KFLKPDTDDAITDSVASE
-20 GGGGYQEPQNSAFV
+20 QQSSFV
-34 FNANHNLGLV
+34 FNANHSLGIV
-44 EQRERLPIRKYR
+44 EQRERLPIRQYR
-56 DQILYCLENHQ
+56 DQILYCLEKYQ

-87 YEWGWHS
+87 YEFGWHS
-94 KGMIGV
+94 KGLIGI
-100 TEPRRVSAV
+100 TEPRRVSTV

-135 RTSQDT
+135 KMGPETK
-141 HIKYMTEGILL
+141 IKFMTEGILL

-162 QYGVIIVDEAHERN
+162 QYGVIVVDEAHERN

-188 ILRKRSNLKL
+188 ILRKRSSLKVV
-198 IISSATIDASFF
+198 ISSATIDAGFF

-215 WPRSGAEA
+215 WSGSGE
-223 EQPINVKLSIE
+223 VSVRLSIE
-234 GRMHAVSHFYLNEPC
+234 GRMHAVSNFYLNEPC
-249 ADYVRETVETVWKLH
+249 ADYVKATVETVWKLH

-285 MDLLRE
+285 LDLLRE
-291 YIASQE
+291 YIASSEQE
-297 TTNLKVLP
+297 NLKVLP
-305 MYGSMTSNDQLAVFF
+305 MYGSMSATDQLAVFY
-320 TPPKGV
+320 TPPKGT

-356 KWYNPTTCSD
+356 KWYNPKTCSD
-366 SLVVVPVSKASAI
+366 SLVVVPVSKASAV

-391 KVYRLYTKEDYDALA
+391 KVFRLYTKADYEALA

-428 GIGNVLRFDF
+428 GIGNILRFDF
-438 PSPPPAKNLLSAL
+438 PSPPPAQNLLSAL
-451 ETLYALDAIDEQGQ
+451 ETLFALDALDEQGN
-465 LTRPVGFLLAELPFS
+465 LTKPVGYLLAELPFA
-480 AMLSKMLY
+480 AMLSKMLFV
-488 ISGQMGCSEEI
+488 SGQMGCSEEI

-514 PASAAAQQ
+514 PVSAAAQQ
-522 SGRIAHRHFE
+522 SGRIAHRNFE

-537 LITLLNVHSAFV
+537 FITLLNVYTAFV
-549 EEGMTKEFCGQYYLI
+549 EEGRTKEFCGQYYLI
-564 YRNLKRACEL
+564 YRNLKRAYEL
-574 REQLLNLARNKYG
+574 REQLLTLARKKYG

-593 KGDVEI
+593 KGDVEKL
-599 VCKCIT
+599 CKCIT

-622 QISSGTELAI
+622 QISSGTELAV

-641 PQAQYVVYC
+641 PQAQYVVYA

-656 KLFMNHVTVIKK
+656 KLFMNHLTVIKR

-676 HYYQQTTV
+676 HYYHQTTV

>member
-7 KFIRPETDDVIDE
+7 KFIKPDTDDAISDNVGSD
-20 GGGGYQEPQNSAFV
+20 QQASTFV
-34 FNANHNLGLV
+34 FNSNHNLGIV
-44 EQRERLPIRKYR
+44 EQREKLPIRQYR
-56 DQILYCLENHQ
+56 DQILYCLEQ
-67 VVILV
+67 YRVVILV

-87 YEWGWHS
+87 YEYGWHT
-94 KGMIGV
+94 KGLIGI
-100 TEPRRVSAV
+100 TEPRRVSTV

-135 RTSQDT
+135 RISTDT
-141 HIKYMTEGILL
+141 KIKFMTEGILL
-152 RELLADPLLT
+152 RELLGDPLLT

-188 ILRKRSNLKL
+188 ILKKRNDLKL

-210 SEFFS
+210 SEFFN
-215 WPRSGAEA
+215 WPGAAKEVS
-223 EQPINVKLSIE
+223 VKLTIE
-234 GRMHAVSHFYLNEPC
+234 GRMHPVSNFYLNEPC
-249 ADYVRETVETVWKLH
+249 ADYVKETVETIWKLH
-264 QKEPPG
+264 QREPPG

-285 MDLLRE
+285 IDLLKE
-291 YIASQE
+291 YIAISDQN
-297 TTNLKVLP
+297 NLKVLP
-305 MYGSMTSNDQLAVFF
+305 MYGSMSSTDQLAVFF

-326 RKVVLA
+326 RKVVVA

-356 KWYNPTTCSD
+356 KWYNSTTCSD
-366 SLVVVPVSKASAI
+366 SLVVVPVSKASAV
-379 QRAGRAGRVRPG
+379 QRAGRAGRMRPG
-391 KVYRLYTKEDYDALA
+391 KVYRLFTKEDYEGLA
-406 PRQPPEMRRSEMSG
+406 ARQPPEMRRSEMSG
-420 AVLQLKAL
+420 VVLQLKAL

-438 PSPPPAKNLLSAL
+438 PSPPPAKNLLASL
-451 ETLYALDAIDEQGQ
+451 ETLYALDSIDEQGQ
-465 LTRPVGFLLAELPFS
+465 LTKPVGYLMAELPFTT
-480 AMLSKMLY
+480 MISKMLY

-499 ITIIAMLQVQSVFSR
+499 ITIIAMLQVHSIFSR
-514 PASAAAQQ
+514 PPSAAAQQ

-537 LITLLNVHSAFV
+537 LITMLNVYTAFV

-574 REQLLNLARNKYG
+574 REQLIRLARKKYG
-587 IAIFSC
+587 IPIFSC
-593 KGDVEI
+593 KGDVEM

-641 PQAQYVVYC
+641 PQAQYVVYG

-656 KLFMNHVTVIKK
+656 KLFMNLLTVIKK
-668 EWLTELAP
+668 EWLTEVAP

>member
-7 KFIRPETDDVIDE
+7 KFLKPETDDAITDSSAGE
-20 GGGGYQEPQNSAFV
+20 QQSSAFV

-44 EQRERLPIRKYR
+44 DQRERLPIRQYR
-56 DQILYCLENHQ
+56 DQILYCLEKHQ

-87 YEWGWHS
+87 YEWGWHT
-94 KGMIGV
+94 KGLIGI
-100 TEPRRVSAV
+100 TEPRRVSTV

-135 RTSQDT
+135 KMTAET
-141 HIKYMTEGILL
+141 KIKFMTEGILL

-188 ILRKRSNLKL
+188 ILRKRSTLKL
-198 IISSATIDASFF
+198 IISSATIDAGFF

-215 WPRSGAEA
+215 WPGSGEVS
-223 EQPINVKLSIE
+223 VKLSIE
-234 GRMHAVSHFYLNEPC
+234 GRMHPVNNFYLNEPC
-249 ADYVRETVETVWKLH
+249 ADYVKETVETVWKLH

-285 MDLLRE
+285 LDLLRE
-291 YIASQE
+291 YIASSE
-297 TTNLKVLP
+297 KENLKVLP
-305 MYGSMTSNDQLAVFF
+305 MYGSMSSTDQLAVFF
-320 TPPKGV
+320 TPPKGT

-356 KWYNPTTCSD
+356 KWYNPKTCSD
-366 SLVVVPVSKASAI
+366 SLVIVPVSKASAI
-379 QRAGRAGRVRPG
+379 QRAGRA
-391 KVYRLYTKEDYDALA
+391 A

-428 GIGNVLRFDF
+428 GIGNILRFDF
-438 PSPPPAKNLLSAL
+438 PSPPPAQNLLSAL
-451 ETLYALDAIDEQGQ
+451 EGLFALDAIDEQGN
-465 LTRPVGFLLAELPFS
+465 LTQPVGYLLAELPFS

-488 ISGQMGCSEEI
+488 VSGQMGCSEEI
-499 ITIIAMLQVQSVFSR
+499 ITIIALLQVQSIFSR
-514 PASAAAQQ
+514 PASAVAQQ

-537 LITLLNVHSAFV
+537 FITMLNVYTGFV

-564 YRNLKRACEL
+564 YRNLKRAHEL
-574 REQLLNLARNKYG
+574 REQLITLARKKYG
-587 IAIFSC
+587 IPIFSC
-593 KGDVEI
+593 KGDVETL
-599 VCKCIT
+599 CKCIT

-641 PQAQYVVYC
+641 PQAQYVVYG

-656 KLFMNHVTVIKK
+656 KLFMNYVTVIKR